1 MRKKIAVAGLLICI
15 SHFSN
20 AQSFAINTDG
30 STAHASALLDV
41 KSTTKGVLVPRMSKA
56 EVAMKLA
63 ERIAEVFHDPQTS
76 AAE

>member
-30 STAHASALLDV
+30 STAHASALLDERA
-41 KSTTKGVLVPRMSKA
+41 PRK
-56 EVAMKLA
+56 VCWC
-63 ERIAEVFHDPQTS
+63 RG
-76 AAE
+76 